1 MTARVDLPHVGWRLG
16 DAREPRG
23 GQLWVPWDRTAGVIG
38 PQGSGKTLDLLTPAL
53 LAAPGPALVTL
64 TKVNDLL
71 LSITDRGRGGRPVL
85 VLDPFGLAPGLPEL
99 VWDPIA
105 GCIDPKLAE
114 RRAKAFTAGT
124 VKGAVASGSG
134 DAAARFYAGESAK
147 VLQAFFHAAALT
159 GRSLE
164 QMLHWVANPSAA
176 TEPEE
181 ILANHPNAAPFW
193 DGLLRGALRGDDRT
207 AGNNHHHRPASVRP
221 LLPGRHP
228 PPLRPWARTPRH

>member
-1 MTARVDLPHVGWRLG
+1 MVL
-16 DAREPRG
+16 
-23 GQLWVPWDRTAGVIG
+23 VIRQSLAISIWECYF
-38 PQGSGKTLDLLTPAL
+38 PLIACLISGRCDW
-53 LAAPGPALVTL
+53 LAHSAKLR
-64 TKVNDLL
+64 D
-71 LSITDRGRGGRPVL
+71 GRPVL

-164 QMLHWVANPSAA
+164 RMLHWVANPSAA

-181 ILANHPNAAPFW
+181 ILANHPHAAPFW
-193 DGLLRGALRGDDRT
+193 DGLLRGAYAATT
-207 AGNNHHHRPASVRP
+207 APPATPSP
-221 LLPGRHP
+221 PSNKPSASSSKPTSAAAASPAPDAP
-228 PPLRPWARTPRH
+228 PPTSTTCSPKAERSTCSAGKIPTRPRPH

>member
-1 MTARVDLPHVGWRLG
+1 MRSRVDLPQVGWRLG

-71 LSITDRGRGGRPVL
+71 LSITDRGRDGRPVL

-164 QMLHWVANPSAA
+164 QMLH
-176 TEPEE
+176 
-181 ILANHPNAAPFW
+181 
-193 DGLLRGALRGDDRT
+193 
-207 AGNNHHHRPASVRP
+207 
-221 LLPGRHP
+221 
-228 PPLRPWARTPRH
+228 